1 MKTSKIVIKNL
12 FGIRETTLDGKS
24 VEISGPKG
32 AGKTSVLD
40 AIRFALTN
48 RSERDCIVHQGADE
62 GEIIIETTTGLSIDR
77 KALPAKSAGTVKV
90 RDGSLL
96 QTRPAEFLSQI
107 FTPLQL
113 NPVEFTQLS
122 RQEKNR
128 VILSLIEFDWD
139 VNWIREQFGEIPQ
152 GVDYSKHILEVL
164 NDIQAEN
171 GVYFQSRQNI
181 NRDIRNKQAFISDI
195 AKDIPS
201 GYDYDRWN
209 QYPIGDRY
217 RELER
222 LREKNS
228 VIERAKAFR
237 ANFTSK
243 LRGLEGSRDVE
254 IGAIDRDIAAE
265 RAALTGSIE
274 RMKAELQA
282 TEEKLAQLSRRRQDR
297 VDIATA
303 NFEAAKAKLEK
314 DVGVAEQY
322 ADQEPVDTTA
332 LAAEVT
338 NAEEMRKH
346 LNEYGREP
354 NTMSDY
360 RHWTSDEEKYI
371 QDHWRLQTDGEMAAA
386 LDRSEGAVR
395 TKRRE
400 LRCSP
405 QKTWTPEELQYLED
419 HWGTVS
425 IPGIA
430 KKLGRTVNAIKVR
443 VARMGLGGMLNSG
456 DYVTFNQLMRELTD
470 NSQSY
475 SYQMKSWVK
484 NRGMPIHT
492 KRVNACSFRVVYL
505 EEFWEWAEQH
515 RSFIDFSKLEPLA
528 LGKEPD
534 WVAEQR
540 RKDYQSFALQR
551 KDPWSPDEDNNLI
564 RLLKQQKYGYA
575 ELSEILRRSEGAIVR
590 RCRDLGLKE
599 RPVRADSHRKGGS
612 WSDEQHQIL
621 ADGIRH
627 GDSYS
632 MIGRVIGKSEKA
644 LRGKIYFTYLTEDAD
659 KVRAMLGD
667 GPWGHGAPEPTVRQ
681 GFSLSKTR
689 TEVRKNLSILD
700 ALLRKRMNDLGYDP
714 YWQRFM
720 CANWD
725 PVKGCSA
732 DCADCDSCTEFQ
744 RIRPQYCRMC
754 GGEFLERK
762 EQTYCPKCRAM
773 RKKQAQKKYA
783 VLHARGRY

>member
-1 MKTSKIVIKNL
+1 
-12 FGIRETTLDGKS
+12 
-24 VEISGPKG
+24 
-32 AGKTSVLD
+32 
-40 AIRFALTN
+40 
-48 RSERDCIVHQGADE
+48 
-62 GEIIIETTTGLSIDR
+62 
-77 KALPAKSAGTVKV
+77 
-90 RDGSLL
+90 
-96 QTRPAEFLSQI
+96 
-107 FTPLQL
+107 
-113 NPVEFTQLS
+113 
-122 RQEKNR
+122 
-128 VILSLIEFDWD
+128 
-139 VNWIREQFGEIPQ
+139 
-152 GVDYSKHILEVL
+152 
-164 NDIQAEN
+164 
-171 GVYFQSRQNI
+171 
-181 NRDIRNKQAFISDI
+181 
-195 AKDIPS
+195 
-201 GYDYDRWN
+201 
-209 QYPIGDRY
+209 
-217 RELER
+217 
-222 LREKNS
+222 
-228 VIERAKAFR
+228 
-237 ANFTSK
+237 
-243 LRGLEGSRDVE
+243 
-254 IGAIDRDIAAE
+254 
-265 RAALTGSIE
+265 
-274 RMKAELQA
+274 
-282 TEEKLAQLSRRRQDR
+282 
-297 VDIATA
+297 
-303 NFEAAKAKLEK
+303 
-314 DVGVAEQY
+314 
-322 ADQEPVDTTA
+322 
-332 LAAEVT
+332 
-338 NAEEMRKH
+338 
-346 LNEYGREP
+346 
-354 NTMSDY
+354 MSDY

-405 QKTWTPEELQYLED
+405 QKTWTPEELHYLED

-470 NSQSY
+470 NGQSY

-599 RPVRADSHRKGGS
+599 RPVRADPHRKGGS

-725 PVKGCSA
+725 SVKGCSA
-732 DCADCDSCTEFQ
+732 GCSDCDSCTEFQ

-762 EQTYCPKCRAM
+762 EQTYCPKCRTM

-783 VLHARGRY
+783 VLHARGRL

>member
-1 MKTSKIVIKNL
+1 
-12 FGIRETTLDGKS
+12 
-24 VEISGPKG
+24 
-32 AGKTSVLD
+32 
-40 AIRFALTN
+40 
-48 RSERDCIVHQGADE
+48 
-62 GEIIIETTTGLSIDR
+62 
-77 KALPAKSAGTVKV
+77 
-90 RDGSLL
+90 
-96 QTRPAEFLSQI
+96 
-107 FTPLQL
+107 
-113 NPVEFTQLS
+113 
-122 RQEKNR
+122 
-128 VILSLIEFDWD
+128 
-139 VNWIREQFGEIPQ
+139 
-152 GVDYSKHILEVL
+152 
-164 NDIQAEN
+164 
-171 GVYFQSRQNI
+171 
-181 NRDIRNKQAFISDI
+181 
-195 AKDIPS
+195 
-201 GYDYDRWN
+201 
-209 QYPIGDRY
+209 
-217 RELER
+217 
-222 LREKNS
+222 
-228 VIERAKAFR
+228 
-237 ANFTSK
+237 
-243 LRGLEGSRDVE
+243 
-254 IGAIDRDIAAE
+254 
-265 RAALTGSIE
+265 
-274 RMKAELQA
+274 
-282 TEEKLAQLSRRRQDR
+282 
-297 VDIATA
+297 
-303 NFEAAKAKLEK
+303 
-314 DVGVAEQY
+314 
-322 ADQEPVDTTA
+322 
-332 LAAEVT
+332 
-338 NAEEMRKH
+338 
-346 LNEYGREP
+346 
-354 NTMSDY
+354 MSDY

-371 QDHWRLQTDGEMAAA
+371 QEHWRLQTDGEMAAA

-470 NSQSY
+470 NGQSY

-599 RPVRADSHRKGGS
+599 RPVRADPHRKGGS

-667 GPWGHGAPEPTVRQ
+667 GPWDIPNTLEDLQATVGGYIETVTIASDAVIICNEEGRLHGLPHNCRVFGVDFVGP
-681 GFSLSKTR
+681 
-689 TEVRKNLSILD
+689 ILIAGVD
-700 ALLRKRMNDLGYDP
+700 EDEFTDLDSGAMGALLEG
-714 YWQRFM
+714 W
-720 CANWD
+720 
-725 PVKGCSA
+725 
-732 DCADCDSCTEFQ
+732 
-744 RIRPQYCRMC
+744 
-754 GGEFLERK
+754 
-762 EQTYCPKCRAM
+762 
-773 RKKQAQKKYA
+773 
-783 VLHARGRY
+783 GRSIKNAET

>member
-1 MKTSKIVIKNL
+1 
-12 FGIRETTLDGKS
+12 
-24 VEISGPKG
+24 
-32 AGKTSVLD
+32 
-40 AIRFALTN
+40 
-48 RSERDCIVHQGADE
+48 
-62 GEIIIETTTGLSIDR
+62 
-77 KALPAKSAGTVKV
+77 
-90 RDGSLL
+90 
-96 QTRPAEFLSQI
+96 
-107 FTPLQL
+107 
-113 NPVEFTQLS
+113 
-122 RQEKNR
+122 
-128 VILSLIEFDWD
+128 
-139 VNWIREQFGEIPQ
+139 
-152 GVDYSKHILEVL
+152 
-164 NDIQAEN
+164 
-171 GVYFQSRQNI
+171 
-181 NRDIRNKQAFISDI
+181 
-195 AKDIPS
+195 
-201 GYDYDRWN
+201 
-209 QYPIGDRY
+209 
-217 RELER
+217 
-222 LREKNS
+222 
-228 VIERAKAFR
+228 
-237 ANFTSK
+237 
-243 LRGLEGSRDVE
+243 
-254 IGAIDRDIAAE
+254 
-265 RAALTGSIE
+265 
-274 RMKAELQA
+274 
-282 TEEKLAQLSRRRQDR
+282 
-297 VDIATA
+297 
-303 NFEAAKAKLEK
+303 
-314 DVGVAEQY
+314 
-322 ADQEPVDTTA
+322 
-332 LAAEVT
+332 
-338 NAEEMRKH
+338 
-346 LNEYGREP
+346 
-354 NTMSDY
+354 MSDY

-621 ADGIRH
+621 ADGIHH

-762 EQTYCPKCRAM
+762 EQTYSRSAGPCGRNKPKRNTPCSTLGAGTDHLSLIHHERRRKMAKCKICGKAVVTAHVFHRECWQEEVEKLAQVFCDNYCRWPRECPNQDELEDKHCDSCDLIR
-773 RKKQAQKKYA
+773 
-783 VLHARGRY
+783 VLNLGL

>member
-1 MKTSKIVIKNL
+1 
-12 FGIRETTLDGKS
+12 
-24 VEISGPKG
+24 
-32 AGKTSVLD
+32 
-40 AIRFALTN
+40 
-48 RSERDCIVHQGADE
+48 
-62 GEIIIETTTGLSIDR
+62 
-77 KALPAKSAGTVKV
+77 
-90 RDGSLL
+90 
-96 QTRPAEFLSQI
+96 
-107 FTPLQL
+107 
-113 NPVEFTQLS
+113 
-122 RQEKNR
+122 
-128 VILSLIEFDWD
+128 
-139 VNWIREQFGEIPQ
+139 
-152 GVDYSKHILEVL
+152 
-164 NDIQAEN
+164 
-171 GVYFQSRQNI
+171 
-181 NRDIRNKQAFISDI
+181 
-195 AKDIPS
+195 
-201 GYDYDRWN
+201 
-209 QYPIGDRY
+209 
-217 RELER
+217 
-222 LREKNS
+222 
-228 VIERAKAFR
+228 
-237 ANFTSK
+237 
-243 LRGLEGSRDVE
+243 
-254 IGAIDRDIAAE
+254 
-265 RAALTGSIE
+265 
-274 RMKAELQA
+274 
-282 TEEKLAQLSRRRQDR
+282 
-297 VDIATA
+297 
-303 NFEAAKAKLEK
+303 
-314 DVGVAEQY
+314 
-322 ADQEPVDTTA
+322 
-332 LAAEVT
+332 
-338 NAEEMRKH
+338 
-346 LNEYGREP
+346 
-354 NTMSDY
+354 MSDY

-456 DYVTFNQLMRELTD
+456 DYV
-470 NSQSY
+470 
-475 SYQMKSWVK
+475 
-484 NRGMPIHT
+484 
-492 KRVNACSFRVVYL
+492 VYL

-551 KDPWSPDEDNNLI
+551 KDPWSPDEDNNLV

-599 RPVRADSHRKGGS
+599 RPVRADPHRKGGS

>member
-1 MKTSKIVIKNL
+1 MSEKWKQKTLLIFPFAVLAAGMILTAAFFLHTYRQIAFEHTSALCETILENSPEAEPQLLAALKDYHSLTEQELRDNDYLEKYGYRADDFCYDFPLDTVL
-12 FGIRETTLDGKS
+12 FPIIFFLVTACAF
-24 VEISGPKG
+24 G
-32 AGKTSVLD
+32 AG
-40 AIRFALTN
+40 
-48 RSERDCIVHQGADE
+48 
-62 GEIIIETTTGLSIDR
+62 
-77 KALPAKSAGTVKV
+77 
-90 RDGSLL
+90 
-96 QTRPAEFLSQI
+96 I
-107 FTPLQL
+107 F
-113 NPVEFTQLS
+113 
-122 RQEKNR
+122 
-128 VILSLIEFDWD
+128 
-139 VNWIREQFGEIPQ
+139 
-152 GVDYSKHILEVL
+152 
-164 NDIQAEN
+164 
-171 GVYFQSRQNI
+171 
-181 NRDIRNKQAFISDI
+181 
-195 AKDIPS
+195 
-201 GYDYDRWN
+201 
-209 QYPIGDRY
+209 
-217 RELER
+217 
-222 LREKNS
+222 
-228 VIERAKAFR
+228 
-237 ANFTSK
+237 
-243 LRGLEGSRDVE
+243 
-254 IGAIDRDIAAE
+254 
-265 RAALTGSIE
+265 
-274 RMKAELQA
+274 
-282 TEEKLAQLSRRRQDR
+282 LSRRKNRKRIDDLTEYLEQINIGAGGTLIQTKEDEYSHLQDEIYKTVTMLYQTR
-297 VDIATA
+297 ETA
-303 NFEAAKAKLEK
+303 VAAKKNF
-314 DVGVAEQY
+314 AEN
-322 ADQEPVDTTA
+322 
-332 LAAEVT
+332 LA
-338 NAEEMRKH
+338 
-346 LNEYGREP
+346 
-354 NTMSDY
+354 
-360 RHWTSDEEKYI
+360 
-371 QDHWRLQTDGEMAAA
+371 
-386 LDRSEGAVR
+386 
-395 TKRRE
+395 
-400 LRCSP
+400 
-405 QKTWTPEELQYLED
+405 
-419 HWGTVS
+419 
-425 IPGIA
+425 
-430 KKLGRTVNAIKVR
+430 
-443 VARMGLGGMLNSG
+443 
-456 DYVTFNQLMRELTD
+456 
-470 NSQSY
+470 
-475 SYQMKSWVK
+475 
-484 NRGMPIHT
+484 
-492 KRVNACSFRVVYL
+492 
-505 EEFWEWAEQH
+505 FWEWAEQH

-599 RPVRADSHRKGGS
+599 RPVIADPHRKGGS

-783 VLHARGRY
+783 VLHARGRL

>member
-1 MKTSKIVIKNL
+1 
-12 FGIRETTLDGKS
+12 
-24 VEISGPKG
+24 
-32 AGKTSVLD
+32 
-40 AIRFALTN
+40 
-48 RSERDCIVHQGADE
+48 
-62 GEIIIETTTGLSIDR
+62 
-77 KALPAKSAGTVKV
+77 
-90 RDGSLL
+90 
-96 QTRPAEFLSQI
+96 
-107 FTPLQL
+107 
-113 NPVEFTQLS
+113 
-122 RQEKNR
+122 
-128 VILSLIEFDWD
+128 
-139 VNWIREQFGEIPQ
+139 
-152 GVDYSKHILEVL
+152 
-164 NDIQAEN
+164 
-171 GVYFQSRQNI
+171 
-181 NRDIRNKQAFISDI
+181 
-195 AKDIPS
+195 
-201 GYDYDRWN
+201 
-209 QYPIGDRY
+209 
-217 RELER
+217 
-222 LREKNS
+222 
-228 VIERAKAFR
+228 
-237 ANFTSK
+237 
-243 LRGLEGSRDVE
+243 
-254 IGAIDRDIAAE
+254 
-265 RAALTGSIE
+265 
-274 RMKAELQA
+274 
-282 TEEKLAQLSRRRQDR
+282 
-297 VDIATA
+297 
-303 NFEAAKAKLEK
+303 
-314 DVGVAEQY
+314 
-322 ADQEPVDTTA
+322 
-332 LAAEVT
+332 
-338 NAEEMRKH
+338 
-346 LNEYGREP
+346 
-354 NTMSDY
+354 MSDY

-371 QDHWRLQTDGEMAAA
+371 QEHWRLQTDGEMAAA

-470 NSQSY
+470 NGQSY

-599 RPVRADSHRKGGS
+599 RPVRADPHRKGGS

-667 GPWGHGAPEPTVRQ
+667 GPWGHGAPEPI
-681 GFSLSKTR
+681 S
-689 TEVRKNLSILD
+689 E
-700 ALLRKRMNDLGYDP
+700 P
-714 YWQRFM
+714 E
-720 CANWD
+720 
-725 PVKGCSA
+725 PVLEPEK
-732 DCADCDSCTEFQ
+732 
-744 RIRPQYCRMC
+744 IRPWNGFVHIRCEACHKESTTCLRTPTDTYICKEC
-754 GGEFLERK
+754 GHEMPL
-762 EQTYCPKCRAM
+762 PKAYRAYTRCECGQKGAYLTNITDWAFDIPCVRCGSPNTVAYNPGRDCYGPVGSTQRRTKP
-773 RKKQAQKKYA
+773 RKKK
-783 VLHARGRY
+783 